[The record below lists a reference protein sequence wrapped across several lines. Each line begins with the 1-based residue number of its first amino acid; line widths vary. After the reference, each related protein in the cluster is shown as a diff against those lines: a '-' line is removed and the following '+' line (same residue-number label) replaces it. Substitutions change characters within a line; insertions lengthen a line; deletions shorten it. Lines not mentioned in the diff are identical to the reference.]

1 MTQTSANTGKMD
13 LPYVGALNT
22 SHRSRFSPLIMVLER
37 TLKLGLVLKC
47 FAWLTNADTMSPCP
61 LL

>member
-1 MTQTSANTGKMD
+1 MTQTSANTGRRD
-13 LPYVGALNT
+13 LLYGGPLNA
-22 SHRSRFSPLIMVLER
+22 SHRNIFSPFIMVLER
-37 TLKLGLVLKC
+37 TLKPGLVMKC